1 MRRGE
6 IYLVTRPTRED
17 PRRRRAV
24 VLVSRDG
31 LFETTFTSV
40 VCAPVYSRFE
50 GVETQVQVGSDE
62 GMQHPSAVF
71 CDNLLSIPRREL
83 TNFVGSLGPHKL
95 SELNR
100 ALEFALGLGD

>member
-62 GMQHPSAVF
+62 GMQHPSAVSVTIF
-71 CDNLLSIPRREL
+71 
-83 TNFVGSLGPHKL
+83 
-95 SELNR
+95 
-100 ALEFALGLGD
+100 